1 MLTEQRIKL
10 RDALDDVT
18 VIRNMN
24 DEEKIQIMTRVKNM
38 LDQLT
43 TQQMEYEDI
52 RSNLVRNN
60 ETVKKLKS
68 ENEAFDQK
76 CTTLEQEFEC

>member
-1 MLTEQRIKL
+1 
-10 RDALDDVT
+10 
-18 VIRNMN
+18 
-24 DEEKIQIMTRVKNM
+24 MTRVKNM

-76 CTTLEQEFEC
+76 CTTLEQEFES

>member
-24 DEEKIQIMTRVKNM
+24 DEEKILIMTRVKDM

-52 RSNLVRNN
+52 RSNLVRN
-60 ETVKKLKS
+60 EDKIKRL
-68 ENEAFDQK
+68 
-76 CTTLEQEFEC
+76 